1 MHVSTTRRAFAVAAG
16 AALVGSGLVGLSA
29 PAAATGAG
37 LDDSQPVANSAQA
50 IAWEKPV
57 AGESAEITFPEAG
70 GAARAAAALSPY
82 LTEIVSE
89 AKQVRVVE
97 IDSEA
102 LSPSLRAESVS
113 VELFSDVTVALETT
127 VALSQGAS
135 VEGVSSRTYSATGQD
150 SAAIVTVVDG
160 DVHGV
165 FWEGATRYGIEPLGG
180 GRHLIFE
187 DGRTFLDEAA
197 PLTDD
202 GDGVAAPSA
211 PTQAQLAQD
220 PTVVDIMVAYDDYAV
235 TYFGTVA
242 ALQTEIVEMI
252 NVSNMVYA
260 NSEIDLQLSL
270 TNIYDLNYTPSI
282 ADGTLKPGGGTDSE
296 KYLEVIGAKDDG
308 ILDDLHPVRDANGA
322 DLVAVISQLTD
333 YCGMA
338 YLPTTASRAE
348 TRAYSL
354 TSSNCAVG
362 NLTFTHEVGHNLC
375 AHHDPINA
383 GWTSCGVD
391 AYGHFS
397 TVEQLRT
404 VMSYAYP
411 YNGCQEC
418 TRIPYFSN
426 PNIAYNGWT
435 TGITDE
441 RNNSRVIGE
450 WAPTIAAYRTPAGDD
465 GSCQVTYSITNTWP
479 GNVQVE
485 LEVANN
491 TATYINGWTAEWTF
505 IGDENVYN
513 SWGVTVSQTGAQV
526 TATGTGF
533 GAQIPPG
540 SSVTVGFQASVTGS
554 PTVPASIT
562 CTI

>member
-1 MHVSTTRRAFAVAAG
+1 MRPGVFLHELAHVLAVW
-16 AALVGSGLVGLSA
+16 LVGGKVTAFSAGENGTKVGQGPRRSAGPSGSGAVRLGHVQYKVWGRSRFGLRLRDAFIGFAPLPVGL
-29 PAAATGAG
+29 
-37 LDDSQPVANSAQA
+37 
-50 IAWEKPV
+50 
-57 AGESAEITFPEAG
+57 
-70 GAARAAAALSPY
+70 
-82 LTEIVSE
+82 
-89 AKQVRVVE
+89 
-97 IDSEA
+97 
-102 LSPSLRAESVS
+102 
-113 VELFSDVTVALETT
+113 
-127 VALSQGAS
+127 
-135 VEGVSSRTYSATGQD
+135 
-150 SAAIVTVVDG
+150 
-160 DVHGV
+160 
-165 FWEGATRYGIEPLGG
+165 
-180 GRHLIFE
+180 
-187 DGRTFLDEAA
+187 
-197 PLTDD
+197 
-202 GDGVAAPSA
+202 
-211 PTQAQLAQD
+211 
-220 PTVVDIMVAYDDYAV
+220 
-235 TYFGTVA
+235 
-242 ALQTEIVEMI
+242 
-252 NVSNMVYA
+252 
-260 NSEIDLQLSL
+260 
-270 TNIYDLNYTPSI
+270 
-282 ADGTLKPGGGTDSE
+282 
-296 KYLEVIGAKDDG
+296 
-308 ILDDLHPVRDANGA
+308 
-322 DLVAVISQLTD
+322 AVITQLTD
-333 YCGMA
+333 ACGRG
-338 YLPTTASRAE
+338 YLPTGFAGDPAE
-348 TRAYSL
+348 VSAYSI
-354 TSSNCAVG
+354 TSGNCAVG

-375 AHHDPINA
+375 AHHDPANA
-383 GWTSCGVD
+383 TDNPCGAD
-391 AYGHFS
+391 SHGHFS

-450 WAPTIAAYRTPAGDD
+450 WAPTIAAYRTPTGDD